1 MKKYAYCDWDYRNY
15 FLLALAFLFS
25 SDRKNIR
32 WKYVGLLLV
41 IQLIFAFILLKTH
54 IGISVIGSIS
64 YGFSYLLKQAA
75 EGVNFVFGGFK
86 FVDPKNPPFFFSVL
100 LPIVFISALIGILQ
114 YTRILPLIINF

>member
-1 MKKYAYCDWDYRNY
+1 MHILIGIIGII
-15 FLLALAFLFS
+15 FFLALAFLFS

-41 IQLIFAFILLKTH
+41 IQLIFAFVLLKTN
-54 IGISVIGSIS
+54 IGITVIGGIS

-86 FVDPKNPPFFFSVL
+86 LDPKTLHSSLMYCYLSCLSQRLSVFYNIQEFYRL
-100 LPIVFISALIGILQ
+100 
-114 YTRILPLIINF
+114 